1 MSASLEKCFEG
12 VSGMFAKHE
21 CAPVRSLARLRG
33 AYPRVHQV
41 EGDSLASEHRRA
53 WPCGR
58 VPRVFLPKNGCGD
71 VPPRGAGSLRVMI
84 SSTSRNCPSESVTA
98 LTVSPVARA
107 PGEPRPSSLLFVI
120 DTLPNG
126 EKHSYEQGEGLDSPF
141 WGIKEGNILLF
152 QLIIYIEKR

>member
-1 MSASLEKCFEG
+1 
-12 VSGMFAKHE
+12 MFAKHE

-71 VPPRGAGSLRVMI
+71 VPPRGGWIFAGDDLLHFQKLSQRIGDGIDGL
-84 SSTSRNCPSESVTA
+84 SSGESA
-98 LTVSPVARA
+98 
-107 PGEPRPSSLLFVI
+107 G
-120 DTLPNG
+120 
-126 EKHSYEQGEGLDSPF
+126 
-141 WGIKEGNILLF
+141 
-152 QLIIYIEKR
+152 